1 MMSYDCRGEVHE
13 KSYRK
18 MSRAEWVLPAYSEV
32 LGGATDVRSLGVSFL
47 SLGDAS
53 ELQKHAHPSLPLP
66 WGTWCSAPF
75 LLLKSCQSP
84 WTSGSPGL
92 VVPLD

>member
-1 MMSYDCRGEVHE
+1 MTAEVKLHE

-32 LGGATDVRSLGVSFL
+32 LGGATDVRSLEVSFL

-66 WGTWCSAPF
+66 WGTQGPVPSI
-75 LLLKSCQSP
+75 LLKSCQPP
-84 WTSGSPGL
+84 WTSSPSGL
-92 VVPLD
+92 AAPLD